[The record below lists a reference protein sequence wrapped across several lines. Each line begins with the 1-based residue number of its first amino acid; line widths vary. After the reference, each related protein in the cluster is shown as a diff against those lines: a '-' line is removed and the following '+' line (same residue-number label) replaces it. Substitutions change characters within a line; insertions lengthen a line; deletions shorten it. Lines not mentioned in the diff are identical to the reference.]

1 MRTQFQTDPAAGLN
15 RNEVRQRFEKGQ
27 VNIPVESPSKTVKQ
41 IIYSNIFTYFN
52 MIFIIIAAAI
62 IIFVGIMDG
71 YKQLTFMI
79 VIIANTVIGIVQEIR
94 SKKTLDKLSL
104 INEPTAEVIR
114 EGSVGK
120 ISINKLVKDDIVI
133 FKAGTQ
139 IYADAVVR
147 EGSVQVN
154 ESLVTGESDEITKN
168 PGDSLLSGSFVVSG
182 TCKAQLTAVGK
193 NSYVSKLTL
202 DAKASKKK
210 ERAGMMKSLTL
221 LIKIIGFSI
230 IPLAILMMI
239 NQMYWLEDK
248 ATLSEAVVSTSAA
261 ILGMIPEGL
270 YLLTTV
276 ALAVSVIRL
285 ARKKTL
291 VHDLGCIEALARVN
305 VLCVDKTGTITES
318 KMNVSGVVSVDS
330 RYTQY
335 DIDNML
341 SDFVGN
347 MDADNDTMRAIKE
360 YFGRE
365 EASRQASAVFGFRSS
380 VKYSAVGFGP
390 NENYILGAPEFIL
403 KNFFRSYESLVNG
416 YAEKG
421 YRVLLFGRYR
431 GQLTGEALV
440 PNLIEPIGLILLIN
454 KVRENAKETFEYF
467 NEHGGD
473 IKVISGD
480 NPRPASEAAIKAGVK
495 NADKY
500 VDATTLKTPED
511 IDRALS
517 EYTVFGRVTPDQK
530 KKFVLSLKK
539 AGNVVA
545 MTGDGINDVLALKEA
560 DCSIAMA
567 SGSDVACQVSDLVLL
582 ESDFSCMPA
591 VVSEGCRVIN
601 NIERSASLFLV
612 KNIFSFAV
620 ALISVLFSFQYPI
633 SPNQLTLINTVS
645 IGIPSFL
652 LALELNTSP
661 VRGKFLRNVLFKA
674 APAAL
679 TDLVLIIGVVLFQ
692 SAFRLSARS
701 TSTVTVLLIGIVGL
715 ILLWRTCKPMTNFHL
730 IIWESM
736 VVLFLLGITVPTL
749 ADLFSIGS
757 LSLKAVLVFVVFALL
772 AYPIMSAFVWLMD
785 RMSARYM
792 WAKGKIKTLKAAND

>member
-1 MRTQFQTDPAAGLN
+1 MNNQFLTDPSTGLN
-15 RNEVRQRFEKGQ
+15 RTEVKERFEKGQ
-27 VNIPVESPSKTVKQ
+27 VNVAVESPSKTVKQ
-41 IIYSNIFTYFN
+41 IVYSNIFTYFN

-62 IIFVGIMDG
+62 LIFVGIMDG
-71 YKQLTFMI
+71 YKQLTFLI
-79 VIIANTVIGIVQEIR
+79 VIAANTVIGIVQEIR

-104 INEPTAEVIR
+104 INEPTAEVVR

-120 ISINKLVKDDIVI
+120 ININKLVKDDIVI
-133 FKAGTQ
+133 FRAGTQ
-139 IYADAVVR
+139 IYADALVCT
-147 EGSVQVN
+147 GSVQVN

-168 PGDSLLSGSFVVSG
+168 PGDRLLSGSYVVSG
-182 TCKAQLTAVGK
+182 TCTAQLTAVGRD
-193 NSYVSKLTL
+193 SYVSKLTL
-202 DAKASKKK
+202 DAKAAKKK
-210 ERAGMMKSLTL
+210 MSAGMMKSLTL

-230 IPLAILMMI
+230 IPLAVLMMI
-239 NQMYWLEDK
+239 NQMYWIEDK
-248 ATLSEAVVSTSAA
+248 ASLSEAVVTTSAA

-318 KMNVSGVVSVDS
+318 KMNVSGVVPLDS
-330 RYTQY
+330 RYTKY
-335 DIDNML
+335 DLENML
-341 SDFVGN
+341 ADFVGN
-347 MDADNDTMRAIKE
+347 MNAENDTMKAIKE
-360 YFGRE
+360 HFLRDTARP
-365 EASRQASAVFGFRSS
+365 ASTVIQFNSS
-380 VKYSAVGFGP
+380 IKYSGVGFDAS
-390 NENYILGAPEFIL
+390 ENYVLGAPEFIL
-403 KNFFRSYESLVNG
+403 KNFFRSYEQIVNG

-421 YRVLLFGRYR
+421 FRVLMFGRYR
-431 GQLTGEALV
+431 GRLTGEQLV
-440 PNLIEPIGLILLIN
+440 PNLIEPLGLVLMMN
-454 KVRENAKETFEYF
+454 NVRENAKETFEYF
-467 NEHGGD
+467 NKQGVE

-480 NPRPASEAAIKAGVK
+480 NPRTASEAAIKAGIR

-500 VDATTLKTPED
+500 VDATTLKTDED
-511 IDRALS
+511 IDEALRN
-517 EYTVFGRVTPDQK
+517 YTVFGRVTPAQK
-530 KKFVLSLKK
+530 KKFVISLKNS
-539 AGNVVA
+539 GNVVA

-620 ALISVLFSFQYPI
+620 ALISILFSFQYPI

-652 LALELNTSP
+652 LALELNTAP
-661 VRGKFLRNVLFKA
+661 VHGKFLRNVLFKA

-679 TDLVLIIGVVLFQ
+679 TDLFLIIGVVLFQ
-692 SAFRLSARS
+692 SVFGLSARS

-715 ILLWRTCKPMTNFHL
+715 ILLWRTCKPMTNFHA

-736 VVLFLLGITVPTL
+736 VVLFLLGITVPFL

-757 LSLKAVLVFVVFALL
+757 LSLKAILVFTVFALL
-772 AYPIMSAFVWLMD
+772 AYPVMKTFVSIMDGISHLVTL
-785 RMSARYM
+785 
-792 WAKGKIKTLKAAND
+792 IKKKSKELASGEI